1 MHEKKLQQELERQK
15 EEDEL
20 KRRVKKP
27 KQGPVKEE
35 PPLKK
40 SHIPTR
46 QVATLAR
53 SLAEAEAVAVTCQSA
68 QHISPP
74 EHRPENVSISW
85 WSRRWERLQ
94 FAERCWHV
102 ACCAVPRLVL
112 SFWCPALPWG
122 FRDMNPI

>member
-40 SHIPTR
+40 SHIPSR

-53 SLAEAEAVAVTCQSA
+53 SLAEAEAVAITRQSA

-85 WSRRWERLQ
+85 WSRRWERPQ
-94 FAERCWHV
+94 FAER
-102 ACCAVPRLVL
+102 
-112 SFWCPALPWG
+112 
-122 FRDMNPI
+122 